1 MQNNIQ
7 IQFVKIPVSEALT
20 KYLDDK
26 LSVLFNKYPSLI
38 KAQVY
43 FKKESKSADHDCICE
58 IELSLPGPR
67 LFASAKEH
75 NYELAVKKTI
85 AELEHQLK
93 KVKQKML
100 ATH

>member
-1 MQNNIQ
+1 MQNNVLIE
-7 IQFVKIPVSEALT
+7 FVKIPVSEALSQFVNE
-20 KYLDDK
+20 K
-26 LSVLFNKYPSLI
+26 LEILFNKYPTLI

-43 FKKESKSADHDCICE
+43 IKKEAKSVSHSCICE

-67 LFASAKEH
+67 LFASAQEH

-85 AELEHQLK
+85 TELEHQLK

>member
-7 IQFVKIPVSEALT
+7 IQFVKIPVSEALSNYVNT
-20 KYLDDK
+20 KLE
-26 LSVLFNKYPSLI
+26 LLFNKYPTLI

-43 FKKESKSADHDCICE
+43 IKKEAKSNEHNCICE

-93 KVKQKML
+93 KAKQKML

>member
-7 IQFVKIPVSEALT
+7 IQFVKMSVSETLSE
-20 KYLDDK
+20 YINEK
-26 LSVLFNKYPSLI
+26 LSLFFNKYTSII

-43 FKKESKSADHDCICE
+43 IKKEVKSTDHGAICE

-75 NYELAVKKTI
+75 NYEVAIKKTI
-85 AELEHQLK
+85 TELEHQLK
-93 KVKQKML
+93 KGKQKNVVL
-100 ATH
+100 H